1 MADNHTTHIDPNRP
15 LDGIVVVEIGHSVA
29 APFAGHVLGDLG
41 ATVIKVEN
49 PEGGDDARKWGPPF
63 WHGAAFVFQALNRN
77 KFSAAIDLKDDE
89 QRAILRRFLIEKTD
103 VVLQNMR
110 PGLIGKLG
118 LDASL
123 RRDNPRLI
131 YCNLA
136 AFGAKGPLVDRP
148 GYDPLMQA
156 FGGIM
161 SVTGEEGGPPVR
173 VGPSIVDVGTGMWA
187 VIGILAALHRRD
199 QTGEGCEID
208 TSLFE
213 TALSWVNTHAASYLA
228 SGKVPG
234 RRGTEHAGMVPYKV
248 FEASDGAV
256 MIAAGNDNLFRR
268 FAGAAGHPEWLD
280 DARFA
285 TNPERVKNRDI
296 VNAAIQAVIATRA
309 CANWVA
315 ALEEVGV
322 PCAPLQT
329 IDQVLDHPQTKALD
343 ILQTTPDG
351 KMSLIGLPVSF
362 DGQRPP
368 LRRGPPALGADTDL
382 ILGDQNKPDRMSA
395 STRKKKV

>member
-1 MADNHTTHIDPNRP
+1 
-15 LDGIVVVEIGHSVA
+15 
-29 APFAGHVLGDLG
+29 
-41 ATVIKVEN
+41 
-49 PEGGDDARKWGPPF
+49 
-63 WHGAAFVFQALNRN
+63 
-77 KFSAAIDLKDDE
+77 
-89 QRAILRRFLIEKTD
+89 
-103 VVLQNMR
+103 
-110 PGLIGKLG
+110 
-118 LDASL
+118 
-123 RRDNPRLI
+123 
-131 YCNLA
+131 
-136 AFGAKGPLVDRP
+136 
-148 GYDPLMQA
+148 
-156 FGGIM
+156 
-161 SVTGEEGGPPVR
+161 
-173 VGPSIVDVGTGMWA
+173 
-187 VIGILAALHRRD
+187 
-199 QTGEGCEID
+199 
-208 TSLFE
+208 
-213 TALSWVNTHAASYLA
+213 
-228 SGKVPG
+228 
-234 RRGTEHAGMVPYKV
+234 MVPYKV